1 MEAVSC
7 VDTVLAPV
15 AETARKAGANWINDV
30 SGGGRDPAPA
40 RTLIRSSEVWAWTL
54 PRPAMEQGWRPLR
67 SPCHSDHQRIQ
78 KPVFKSNRQQT

>member
-40 RTLIRSSEVWAWTL
+40 RKLIRSSEMRAWTL
-54 PRPAMEQGWRPLR
+54 PSPKDGSNAGMILLDQQGA
-67 SPCHSDHQRIQ
+67 
-78 KPVFKSNRQQT
+78 KSASFLGERMIK